1 MTFQSVVVTIA
12 IVILILS
19 LIVLGIVIYNSRN
32 EDQYPP
38 ELGNCPDYYVMK
50 QKGEGGNMDGVT
62 TEMCYNQHNL
72 GNKSQGCEWFDPK
85 DATNKERR
93 AYAKQCGVTLDGITN
108 F

>member
-1 MTFQSVVVTIA
+1 MTFQSIVVTIA

-19 LIVLGIVIYNSRN
+19 LVVLGVVIYNSRN

-38 ELGNCPDYYVMK
+38 EIGNCPDYYIMK
-50 QKGEGGNMDGVT
+50 QKAGEDMNGVT
-62 TEMCYNQHNL
+62 TEMCYNEHNL

-85 DATNKERR
+85 EATDKERR
-93 AYAKQCGVTLDGITN
+93 AYAKQCGVTWDGVTN